1 MTDTNGALDI
11 ANIVGI
17 INTGLDGSNACYFF
31 YTNGGTIQLLA
42 DNGQTWLGISPGGS
56 GSIQNSRCAIS
67 GTGSSVSISGNSL
80 VLNLGLTFIK
90 ANFGGVKN
98 VYVNVSNN
106 ESMSTGWL
114 QKGTWTVQ

>member
-11 ANIVGI
+11 ASTVGI
-17 INTGLDGSNACYFF
+17 INLFWMDQTPVTFS
-31 YTNGGTIQLLA
+31 THGGTIQLLA
-42 DNGQTWLGISPGGS
+42 DNGQTWLATTPGGS
-56 GSIQNSRCAIS
+56 GSIQNSRCGIS
-67 GTGSSVSISGNSL
+67 GPGSSVSLSGNTL
-80 VLNLGLTFIK
+80 VVNLAFTFTK
-90 ANFGGVKN
+90 ANFGGLKN